1 MAGGSRVVCV
11 TALSVLPH
19 AVARRGI
26 SLPRSGDP
34 YPPMDRQRPES
45 TAGPSPVAISERAKS
60 PLLLQAQRAVGAGPQ
75 RKHSPVTAN
84 AEAVGEEQA
93 NATEAK

>member
-1 MAGGSRVVCV
+1 MAGGSRVVCG

-34 YPPMDRQRPES
+34 YGLS
-45 TAGPSPVAISERAKS
+45 SHGLSSE
-60 PLLLQAQRAVGAGPQ
+60 PGLLDITVDKRGLRLL
-75 RKHSPVTAN
+75 
-84 AEAVGEEQA
+84 
-93 NATEAK
+93 

>member
-1 MAGGSRVVCV
+1 MAGGSRVFCV
-11 TALSVLPH
+11 TVLSVLPH
-19 AVARRGI
+19 AVARRVI

-60 PLLLQAQRAVGAGPQ
+60 PTSAGPKSCVGAGPHTKAFSSYGK
-75 RKHSPVTAN
+75 R
-84 AEAVGEEQA
+84 
-93 NATEAK
+93 